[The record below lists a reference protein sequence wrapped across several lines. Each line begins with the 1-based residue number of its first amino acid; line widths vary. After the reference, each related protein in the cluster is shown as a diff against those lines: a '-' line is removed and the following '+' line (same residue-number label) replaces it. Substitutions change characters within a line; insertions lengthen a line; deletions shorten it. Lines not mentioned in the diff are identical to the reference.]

1 MLAEIKDIY
10 CAAFAIAKGAQLQD
24 VTNRQGWTHF
34 LFEATAVQQALAEW
48 NQPQAQVDVHAYNN
62 AMRYLRSIVRAQGT
76 RVNGASTGP
85 ATSTA
90 SASSAASTSNS
101 PDQAQE

>member
-76 RVNGASTGP
+76 RVNGAPT
-85 ATSTA
+85 TA
-90 SASSAASTSNS
+90 PTPPIA
-101 PDQAQE
+101 PQPQEQA

>member
-76 RVNGASTGP
+76 RVNGAPT
-85 ATSTA
+85 TA
-90 SASSAASTSNS
+90 PNPPTVAPQPQGLLRGTNGS
-101 PDQAQE
+101 